1 MPMPYL
7 NLSQVELIA
16 REAHREQTDKAGRPY
31 AEHLAAVAEGV
42 RIRGGNEEQ
51 IAAAWLHDAIEDG
64 ALSRRWLDEA
74 PLSGRVKDMVLA
86 VTKRDGEDLF
96 AYTGRIL
103 ATPGALLIKESDLA
117 HNADPDRLAVLEAG
131 DPYPSDREICAGTR
145 LAGARRG
152 CRADRTAGSSQPRR
166 GLTPRGVGP
175 RRQGGRSG
183 QAQRLA
189 GLRRNAHFMS
199 GSVAKRRARRI
210 GGVQSRVTATAAT
223 TETRTIPTGPES
235 HS

>member
-86 VTKRDGEDLF
+86 VTKR
-96 AYTGRIL
+96 GR
-103 ATPGALLIKESDLA
+103 AVRV
-117 HNADPDRLAVLEAG
+117 AD
-131 DPYPSDREICAGTR
+131 TR
-145 LAGARRG
+145 GG
-152 CRADRTAGSSQPRR
+152 C
-166 GLTPRGVGP
+166 GP
-175 RRQGGRSG
+175 P
-183 QAQRLA
+183 
-189 GLRRNAHFMS
+189 
-199 GSVAKRRARRI
+199 RARRCKEA
-210 GGVQSRVTATAAT
+210 VL
-223 TETRTIPTGPES
+223 GPNAP
-235 HS
+235 